1 MANKGFVN
9 PDTKIMADDPVQP
22 YIMDAGGVTDAVG
35 AHIAD
40 IIDDRAE
47 EIFTD
52 EKENTFRE
60 VKRVVGSVLPE
71 VMADDIDQI
80 VANDEIMNGL
90 SSSLI
95 NYSTTEKQIGTWID
109 GKPLYQK
116 TFSDIPWVDDAITIP
131 IEDIDVVNMFG
142 YTLNTAAEN
151 KIFYNYYVSNVYVI
165 SWVDIANNNIEF
177 RSSNASYRGNLT
189 CTIQYTKNN

>member
-71 VMADDIDQI
+71 VMANDIDQI
-80 VANDEIMNGL
+80 VADDEIMDGL
-90 SSSLI
+90 ASRLI
-95 NYSTTEKQIGTWID
+95 DYSTTEKRIGKWID
-109 GKPLYQK
+109 GKILYRRCFLFDNPQ
-116 TFSDIPWVDDAITIP
+116 TADTGWTTITNIDIPNVEFKDCVILNDAYRLGHPVYIGQSDNSPSIYMP
-131 IEDIDVVNMFG
+131 VGD
-142 YTLNTAAEN
+142 
-151 KIFYNYYVSNVYVI
+151 NVYGAIV
-165 SWVDIANNNIEF
+165 
-177 RSSNASYRGNLT
+177 T
-189 CTIQYTKNN
+189 YTKTTD